1 MASETK
7 TEQTSAFEQ
16 FLQPLDT
23 AQLLMMVHALRLV
36 RSAKSK
42 AWKTR
47 RMRELMAL
55 MEELAA

>member
-7 TEQTSAFEQ
+7 TERTSALEQ
-16 FLQPLDT
+16 FLQPLDS
-23 AQLLMMVHALRLV
+23 AQLLMMVHALHLV

-47 RMRELMAL
+47 RMRELVAL
-55 MEELAA
+55 MEQFAA